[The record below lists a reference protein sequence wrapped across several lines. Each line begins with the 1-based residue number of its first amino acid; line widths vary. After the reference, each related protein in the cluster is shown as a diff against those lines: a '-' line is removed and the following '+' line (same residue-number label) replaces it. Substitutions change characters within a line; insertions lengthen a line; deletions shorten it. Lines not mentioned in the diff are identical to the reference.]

1 MTFRPVDPDGT
12 LDRGGLGPQP
22 PPIACSCGRIATWAI
37 WPPTGHRAHGS
48 RPPRWCRPSVDPC
61 EACEVAWSERQAER
75 RLEGRQRSI
84 GLGDRDRGWRWTSA
98 RVQHQGQTTAEFM
111 SQVRA
116 GQAQTI
122 GVLRSNQEAARAIAA
137 WTPDCGHSLYL
148 AGMTGSG
155 KTVMAAALATRL
167 LGGLPQKR
175 VQLTEEEGRERW
187 GLHWPRIKACGRDW
201 VVRQAVAWRVAF
213 CPDSDLYERE
223 RQSWQKDRTPLARVV
238 DADALILDDLGESG
252 SDPLAGVR
260 MPPGYVDMIQRLIRR
275 RYSQGRH
282 LVITSNVPMR
292 PVPGRLSGVAEW
304 FGDRVHSRLIEMT
317 QGHVY
322 ALESV
327 DWRRP

>member
-1 MTFRPVDPDGT
+1 
-12 LDRGGLGPQP
+12 
-22 PPIACSCGRIATWAI
+22 
-37 WPPTGHRAHGS
+37 
-48 RPPRWCRPSVDPC
+48 
-61 EACEVAWSERQAER
+61 
-75 RLEGRQRSI
+75 
-84 GLGDRDRGWRWTSA
+84 
-98 RVQHQGQTTAEFM
+98 
-111 SQVRA
+111 
-116 GQAQTI
+116 
-122 GVLRSNQEAARAIAA
+122 
-137 WTPDCGHSLYL
+137 
-148 AGMTGSG
+148 MTGSG